1 MTLDQWI
8 GTGSAIGGGLLTGA
22 AYNKLEAIGEESL
35 LGTTLD
41 DGRKIPGAI
50 DLANQAVGMSQF
62 KPFTV
67 TSSTGSEFGATP
79 TMDALG
85 NITGTNVYNTLGGT
99 EQAIQN
105 ELLRQAQAGFAG
117 GTMGSPEAA
126 AAGLNLMGRGTTQ
139 LGQDPYGINT
149 QQLLAQ
155 SAADLGGMFMSQLA
169 QPMAGRETDVYNRL
183 RAIQAPEEER
193 QRLAL
198 EERLFNQGRMG
209 VQTNM
214 YGGTPEQFALSKA
227 QAEAQNQASL
237 MAMQQAQAEQQQQ
250 AALGSQFAGLGSNLA
265 LSEGA
270 MRDAQQRRAIQ
281 SLSSGQ
287 QMLAGGLGLQQGQQ
301 QLNLGALSGAYMPQA
316 QMLNVQQA
324 SQLYPQMQQQGQ
336 LYGAGQYGETMMS
349 GLEARLI
356 AEQARANLI
365 GGVGTG
371 LLSGLTQP
379 VTNTKTGT
387 ITTLLGQLG
396 INSDTRLKTN
406 IEKVTTVNGIN
417 LYTWDWNEEGQKFS
431 NNNMTFGVLA
441 QEIAEVRPSAVST
454 DSNGYLM
461 VDYSQIP
468 EALSA
473 VYLGGV

>member
-1 MTLDQWI
+1 MSTLIDQI
-8 GTGSAIGGGLLTGA
+8 LGAGTAIGGGLLTGA
-22 AYNKLEAIGEESL
+22 AYNRLSDIGTESI
-35 LGTTLD
+35 LGTTV
-41 DGRKIPGAI
+41 DGTRIPGAV

-67 TSSTGSEFGATP
+67 TSSTGSQFGATP
-79 TMDALG
+79 TMDAQG

-105 ELLRQAQAGFAG
+105 ELLRQAQTGFAG
-117 GTMGSPEAA
+117 GTTGSPEAA
-126 AAGLNLMGRGTTQ
+126 AAGLALMGRGTTQ
-139 LGQDPYGINT
+139 LGQNP
-149 QQLLAQ
+149 LLAQ
-155 SAADLGGMFMSQLA
+155 DASNLGGMFMGQLA
-169 QPMAGRETDVYNRL
+169 QPMAGRETDVYNRI
-183 RAIQAPEEER
+183 RAMQTPEEQR

-250 AALGSQFAGLGSNLA
+250 AALGSQFAGLGSSLT
-265 LSEGA
+265 
-270 MRDAQQRRAIQ
+270 DAQQRRAIE
-281 SLSSGQ
+281 SLGSGQ

-349 GLEARLI
+349 GLDARLI
-356 AEQARANLI
+356 AEQARANLL
-365 GGVGTG
+365 GGLGTG
-371 LLSGLTQP
+371 LLGGMLSP
-379 VTNTKTGT
+379 VGSEKDGF
-387 ITTLLGQLG
+387 ITPLLELF
-396 INSDTRLKTN
+396 K
-406 IEKVTTVNGIN
+406 
-417 LYTWDWNEEGQKFS
+417 
-431 NNNMTFGVLA
+431 
-441 QEIAEVRPSAVST
+441 
-454 DSNGYLM
+454 
-461 VDYSQIP
+461 
-468 EALSA
+468 
-473 VYLGGV
+473 

>member
-1 MTLDQWI
+1 MSELIEQI
-8 GTGSAIGGGLLTGA
+8 LGAGTAIGGGLLTGA
-22 AYNKLEAIGEESL
+22 AYNRLSDIGTESI
-35 LGTTLD
+35 LGTTV
-41 DGRKIPGAI
+41 DGTRIPGAV

-67 TSSTGSEFGATP
+67 TSSTGSQFGARP
-79 TMDALG
+79 TIDAQG
-85 NITGTNVYNTLGGT
+85 NIISTDVYNTLSGT
-99 EQAIQN
+99 EQDIQN
-105 ELLRQAQAGFAG
+105 ELLRQAQTGFAG

-126 AAGLNLMGRGTTQ
+126 AAGLSLMGRGTTQ
-139 LGQDPYGINT
+139 LGQDP
-149 QQLLAQ
+149 LLAQ
-155 SAADLGGMFMSQLA
+155 DASNLGGMFMGQLA
-169 QPMAGRETDVYNRL
+169 QPMAGRETDVYNRI
-183 RAIQAPEEER
+183 RAMQTPEEQR

-250 AALGSQFAGLGSNLA
+250 AALGSQFAGLGSSLT
-265 LSEGA
+265 
-270 MRDAQQRRAIQ
+270 DAQQRRAIE
-281 SLSSGQ
+281 SLGSGQ

-356 AEQARANLI
+356 AEQARANLL
-365 GGVGTG
+365 GGLGTG
-371 LLSGLTQP
+371 LLGGMLSP
-379 VTNTKTGT
+379 VGSQEDGF
-387 ITTLLGQLG
+387 ITPLLEL
-396 INSDTRLKTN
+396 
-406 IEKVTTVNGIN
+406 
-417 LYTWDWNEEGQKFS
+417 FS
-431 NNNMTFGVLA
+431 
-441 QEIAEVRPSAVST
+441 
-454 DSNGYLM
+454 
-461 VDYSQIP
+461 
-468 EALSA
+468 
-473 VYLGGV
+473 